1 MFERAR
7 ASRNHP
13 APRRVGGAVERH
25 PLRPESAQIHRS
37 AGRAGRGGALDPSP
51 LPLPPVHTPPR
62 LGALVEPGGVR
73 FRVWAPAAD
82 RAGVVLSD
90 RTVPLN
96 PAGDGYHEAF
106 VGGAAAGDR
115 YRIALDP
122 GSGPATPFP
131 DPASRHQPEGVH
143 GPSEVVDP
151 GAFQWTDDE
160 WTPPAPRDLVVY
172 ELHVGAFTPGGT
184 FDGARERLPYL
195 ADLGVT
201 AVELMP
207 LADFPGERGW
217 GYDGAALYAPAHAY
231 GRPDDL
237 RRLVDAAHAEGLAVL
252 LDVVYNHLGPDG
264 AYVAAFGPVF
274 TAKHE
279 TPWGQAMNLDDD
291 GARGV
296 RDLFLDNARHWLEE
310 YHVDGFRLDATHALV
325 DDSDPHFLQE
335 LSAFVDGLTPPRL
348 LIAEDHRND
357 ARLVTPRGRGG
368 YGLDAVWADDLHHQV
383 RNVVAGDT
391 EGYYADFA
399 DTTASEIA
407 ETLRRGW
414 FYDGRPTKR
423 TGEARGTSA
432 EGVGREQCVV
442 CIQNHDQVG
451 NRPTG
456 ARLNHEVSP
465 AAFRAATA
473 LLLVVPETPLLFM
486 GQEWAASAP
495 FPFFSDHN
503 DELGPLVTAGRKR
516 EFEDFAGFEGEV
528 PDPQAE
534 ATFRSAVLD
543 WSERDTPDHAHTLAL
558 TRVLLALRPAL
569 GDPAEAE
576 VEAVGDGALVVRRGG
591 YTALVDLAGG
601 AALPLP
607 DGAEV
612 VLSTEDVAHAPDPAP
627 PERSGGAVVFS
638 RPGALVARG

>member
-1 MFERAR
+1 M
-7 ASRNHP
+7 N
-13 APRRVGGAVERH
+13 
-25 PLRPESAQIHRS
+25 
-37 AGRAGRGGALDPSP
+37 
-51 LPLPPVHTPPR
+51 TPPR
-62 LGALVEPGGVR
+62 LGALVEPDGVR
-73 FRVWAPAAD
+73 FRVWAPAAERVD
-82 RAGVVLSD
+82 VVLGERS
-90 RTVPLN
+90 VPLD
-96 PAGDGYHEAF
+96 ATGDGYHEAF

-115 YRIALDP
+115 YRLALD
-122 GSGPATPFP
+122 GGDPFP
-131 DPASRHQPEGVH
+131 DPASRFQPEGVH

-151 GAFQWTDDE
+151 GAFAWTDDS
-160 WTPPAPRDLVVY
+160 WTPPGLESLVVY
-172 ELHVGAFTPGGT
+172 ELHVGTFTAEGT
-184 FDGARERLPYL
+184 FDGVRERLGAL
-195 ADLGVT
+195 RELGVT

-274 TAKHE
+274 TPRHE

-291 GARGV
+291 GSRGV

-310 YHVDGFRLDATHALV
+310 YHLDGFRLDATHALV
-325 DDSDPHFLQE
+325 DDSDPHFLAE

-357 ARLVTPRGRGG
+357 ARLVTPRPAG

-383 RNVVAGDT
+383 RNVLAGDT

-399 DTTASEIA
+399 GTTTAEIA

-414 FYDGRPTKR
+414 FYDGRPTRR
-423 TGEARGTSA
+423 TGERRGTSA
-432 EGVGREQCVV
+432 EGVRREQCVV
-442 CIQNHDQVG
+442 CVQNHDQVG

-456 ARLNHEVSP
+456 ARLHHEVSA

-473 LLLVVPETPLLFM
+473 LLLVAPETPLLFM
-486 GQEWAASAP
+486 GQEWATSAP

-503 DELGPLVTAGRKR
+503 AELGPLVTAGRKR
-516 EFEDFAGFEGEV
+516 EFADFPGFSGEV

-534 ATFRSAVLD
+534 GTFRSAVLD
-543 WSERDTPDHAHTLAL
+543 WSERDAPGHAHTLAL
-558 TRVLLALRPAL
+558 TRALLALRPAL
-569 GDPAEAE
+569 GDPAEAT
-576 VEAVGDGALVVRRGG
+576 VEAAGDGALVLRRGG
-591 YTALVDLAGG
+591 HVALVDLVGG
-601 AALPLP
+601 AALGLP
-607 DGAEV
+607 SGAHV
-612 VLSTEDVAHAPDPAP
+612 VLSTESAAHAPDPAP
-627 PERSGGAVVFS
+627 PRREGGAVVFS
-638 RPGALVARG
+638 RPGALVARV